1 MPLKALPLERVE
13 AHRLDDPRR
22 PPPPAGDHSPSSTTP
37 TTAPKPSVASQ
48 PDTAAA
54 PSQRSAQ
61 RTAGLRRAR
70 RQQPDSPQSATALDV
85 AGPINPYAHAGRPH
99 QVALSLFTPQWERIE
114 EQCAELRAEGVRD
127 ANVTRW
133 LFAVLEFRAPRD
145 PVEAHGVFRRWVQI
159 ENDDTSTFHKL
170 SRQARGIRLYE
181 PLWRRQQ
188 AIVGE
193 LRRSAASSRPTLA
206 LWTSAVVELCGPKS
220 ADEARMLLRELRQL
234 LAGDPG

>member
-22 PPPPAGDHSPSSTTP
+22 PAPPAVDSPSSTTP
-37 TTAPKPSVASQ
+37 AASAASQ

-61 RTAGLRRAR
+61 RTAGRRRAR
-70 RQQPDSPQSATALDV
+70 RQQPASPAAALDV

-133 LFAVLEFRAPRD
+133 LFAVLEFRAPVD

-181 PLWRRQQ
+181 PLWQRQQ

-193 LRRSAASSRPTLA
+193 LRKSAASSRPTLA
-206 LWTSAVVELCGPKS
+206 LWTSAVVELCGPKT
-220 ADEARMLLRELRQL
+220 ADEARVLLRELRQL

>member
-22 PPPPAGDHSPSSTTP
+22 PARTAVDSPSSTTP
-37 TTAPKPSVASQ
+37 AASAASQ

-54 PSQRSAQ
+54 PPQRSAQ
-61 RTAGLRRAR
+61 RTAGRRRAR
-70 RQQPDSPQSATALDV
+70 RQQPASPAAALDV

-133 LFAVLEFRAPRD
+133 LFAVLEFRAPVD

-181 PLWRRQQ
+181 PLWQRQQ

-193 LRRSAASSRPTLA
+193 LRKSAASSRPTLA
-206 LWTSAVVELCGPKS
+206 LWTSAVVELCGPKT
-220 ADEARMLLRELRQL
+220 ADEARVLLRELRQL

>member
-1 MPLKALPLERVE
+1 MALKALPLERVE

-22 PPPPAGDHSPSSTTP
+22 PARPAVDSPSTTTP
-37 TTAPKPSVASQ
+37 TTVPADLSAASQ
-48 PDTAAA
+48 PDTA

-61 RTAGLRRAR
+61 RTAGRRRAR
-70 RQQPDSPQSATALDV
+70 KQPKPSPSPATAPEV
-85 AGPINPYAHAGRPH
+85 AGPVNPYAHAGRPH

-133 LFAVLEFRAPRD
+133 LFAVLEFRAPAD
-145 PVEAHGVFRRWVQI
+145 TVEAQGVFRRWVQI
-159 ENDDTSTFHKL
+159 ENDDTSMFHTL

-181 PLWRRQQ
+181 PLWQRQQ

-193 LRRSAASSRPTLA
+193 LRKSAASPRPTLA
-206 LWTSAVVELCGPKS
+206 LWTSGVVELCGPKS
-220 ADEARMLLRELRQL
+220 ADEARVLLRELRQL